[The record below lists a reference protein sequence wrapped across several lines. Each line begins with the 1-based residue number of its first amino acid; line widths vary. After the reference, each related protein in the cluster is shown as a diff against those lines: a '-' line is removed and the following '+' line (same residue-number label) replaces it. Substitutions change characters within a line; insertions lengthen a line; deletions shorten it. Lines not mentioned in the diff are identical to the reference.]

1 MILPDTQVEVQ
12 SFSGIEE
19 LSGKLRKEE
28 VGNKLMNS
36 VIENDQEKVDEGKT
50 IREALNQAIG
60 SFTPDLMMDSFV
72 TDYNMAK
79 NLYGPKLISLLSGYD
94 DQYIERNI
102 QIPEFQRELKQKL
115 EENVKKLKK
124 DKLID
129 KEGFIL
135 ESGIELASLTLYF
148 EELDNIIPKGSMG
161 QRLHKKIS
169 HYGEK
174 QDVKKYKKGH
184 RFKDIALRKSL
195 KNAIR
200 RNHKEILI
208 EDLQTFNRE
217 SRGETYIIYGLD
229 ASGSMRGKKIDAAKR
244 AGVAL
249 SFKAIENK
257 DMVGL
262 ITFGSEVKEVISPTN
277 DFGLILKELTRVKA
291 SKETDI
297 VGTINKAIDLFP
309 NKDVTKHIVLL
320 SDALPTFG
328 KDPEEETLKAISSA
342 KANNISVSLI
352 GIDLD
357 EKGEELGRKIVEIG
371 NGRFYICNKLDNL
384 DKLILEDYF
393 EIQ

>member
-1 MILPDTQVEVQ
+1 MILPDTDVKVEAI
-12 SFSGIEE
+12 SGIDE

-36 VIENDQEKVDEGKT
+36 VIENDQEKIDEGKT
-50 IREALNQAIG
+50 IREAINQAIG
-60 SFTPDLMMDSFV
+60 SFTPDLMMENFV
-72 TDYNMAK
+72 TNFNLAK

-94 DQYIERNI
+94 DEYIERNI
-102 QIPEFQRELKQKL
+102 KIPEFQRELKQKL
-115 EENVKKLKK
+115 EEKIKKLKD

-135 ESGIELASLTLYF
+135 ESGVELASLTLYF
-148 EELDNIIPKGSMG
+148 EELDNIIPKGSFG
-161 QRLHKKIS
+161 EKVNKKTS

-174 QDVKKYKKGH
+174 QDVMKYKKGH

-195 KNAIR
+195 KTAIR
-200 RNHKEILI
+200 RNHKEIQI
-208 EDLQTFNRE
+208 EDLKTFERQSKGQN
-217 SRGETYIIYGLD
+217 YIIYGLD
-229 ASGSMRGKKIDAAKR
+229 ASGSMRGKKIDAAKK

-249 SFKAIENK
+249 AFKAIENK

-262 ITFGSEVKEVISPTN
+262 ITFGSEVKEIITPTQ

-297 VGTINKAIDLFP
+297 VGTVNKAIELFP
-309 NKDVTKHIVLL
+309 NNDVTKHIILL

-328 KDPEEETLKAISSA
+328 TDPEEDTLKAISSA
-342 KANNISVSLI
+342 RANNISVSLI

-357 EKGEELGRKIVEIG
+357 DKGEKLGRRIVEVG
-371 NGRFYICNKLDNL
+371 NGRFYVCKNLDNL
-384 DKLILEDYF
+384 DKLMLEDYF
-393 EIQ
+393 EI